1 MSETEQD
8 KALPYKSD
16 PARVQELR
24 RLLLKSLAK
33 TTPCDCILLSGGVDT
48 SILAEAAFAVYNTNK
63 EDAAGRGED
72 DPTPKPLSG
81 AVTVLCTDQATDAF
95 YATQISARLGLTQK
109 VVKITLD
116 SVLEELEFCIQTLQT
131 FDPMELRNGIVI
143 ARGLSV
149 AKSLGYKT
157 VMTGDGADELFAGY
171 SFLHTMSAERLQ
183 AYSDK
188 LTKIMR
194 FSGVELAKALGLELV
209 QPYLDPELIAFSQQC
224 TRDEKINYHN
234 HPVEREWQDRLSGRQ
249 LHGKFILREAFEKE
263 AFSAWRKKEPIE
275 VGSGTTVLPKMFQ
288 ESMSAEDLKKEQDRI
303 LEQEGIKI
311 RDVEHLQ
318 YFKVFKKVFGDDM
331 STYPEKLRKDGRD
344 PCPGCGFNLSTP
356 DQTFCVICGQWPARV
371 LPPPEEIAKTS
382 DNSE

>member
-48 SILAEAAFAVYNTNK
+48 SILAEAAFAVHNANK
-63 EDAAGRGED
+63 EETQR
-72 DPTPKPLSG
+72 PLSG
-81 AVTVLCTDQATDAF
+81 AVTVLCTDQATDEF

-116 SVLEELEFCIQTLQT
+116 SVLEELEFCIKTLQT

-171 SFLHTMSAERLQ
+171 SFLHNMSAERLQ

-194 FSGVELAKALGLELV
+194 FSGVELAKALGLTLV

-224 TRDEKINYHN
+224 TRDEKINYHD
-234 HPVEREWQDRLSGRQ
+234 HPVDREWQDRLSGRQ
-249 LHGKFILREAFEKE
+249 LHGKFILREAFEDE

-331 STYPEKLRKDGRD
+331 STYPEKLKKDGRD

-371 LPPPEEIAKTS
+371 LPPPEEIAKTGE
-382 DNSE
+382 NSE